1 MSTLAKLKLVA
12 TVKPNQQTLP
22 IIRRMKMAE
31 KVQEQI
37 SLAEAF
43 AKGEVF
49 LPERLVT
56 ERDPATGERVTRTV
70 NRKVRPWWFSD
81 GKRVCLNIKY
91 GSRNIDLLGKGK
103 GGSIE
108 VGSAEE
114 LIAALKA
121 VHVACIEGQFDEQ
134 IAAVSSTL
142 RKNFK
147 K

>member
-1 MSTLAKLKLVA
+1 MSALAKLKLVA
-12 TVKPNQQTLP
+12 TVKPSQQTLP
-22 IIRRMKMAE
+22 IIRRMKLAE

-56 ERDPATGERVTRTV
+56 ERDATTGERVTTKTNKKIRQ
-70 NRKVRPWWFSD
+70 WWFVD

-91 GSRNIDLLGKGK
+91 GSRTIEISKGK
-103 GGSIE
+103 CTIE
-108 VGSAEE
+108 VANADE

-121 VHVACIEGQFDEQ
+121 VHIACLGGELDEQ
-134 IAAVSSTL
+134 IAAISTTL

>member
-56 ERDPATGERVTRTV
+56 ERDPATGERVTSKV
-70 NRKVRPWWFSD
+70 NKKVRQWWFVD

-91 GSRNIDLLGKGK
+91 GSRTLEIAKGK
-103 GGSIE
+103 STIE
-108 VGSAEE
+108 VSNADE

-121 VHVACIEGQFDEQ
+121 VHIACLQGELDEQ
-134 IAAVSSTL
+134 IAAISTTL

>member
-49 LPERLVT
+49 LPERVVT
-56 ERDPATGERVTRTV
+56 ERDPATGERVTSKV
-70 NRKVRPWWFSD
+70 ARKVRQWWFVD

-91 GSRNIDLLGKGK
+91 GSRTLEIAKGK
-103 GGSIE
+103 STVE
-108 VGSAEE
+108 VASSEE

-121 VHVACIEGQFDEQ
+121 VHIAVLQGELDEQ

-142 RKNFK
+142 RKAFK